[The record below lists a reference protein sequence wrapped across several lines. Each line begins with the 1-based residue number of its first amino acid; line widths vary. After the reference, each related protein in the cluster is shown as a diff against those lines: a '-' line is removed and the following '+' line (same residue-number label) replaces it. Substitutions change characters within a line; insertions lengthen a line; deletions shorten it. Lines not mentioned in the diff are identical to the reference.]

1 MTDRPPDDWRPPLST
16 TATRWAALALSL
28 GVVASAFASWRV
40 AVGRPGWW
48 AVLAWAGGVALVLL
62 AFAPEWR
69 PAARRLRPSWS
80 WLVLTVIGL
89 APVAVRLALSSPAR
103 VHGDEL
109 ITAYF
114 SLTEDLSAPRFFAEV
129 PGVRVEWVSQFPT
142 PFFLLQRALLAVV
155 GDDIAGVRLSVQPYV
170 FLVAVLLF
178 SLAQEVADRATA
190 WIAVTISTFLAIS
203 LYLETLGLHF
213 ISSTAVF
220 LAFFLVGLRAI
231 RSQRSA
237 DALAAG
243 VLSGACYLF
252 YTSSY
257 VALPLM
263 LSVSAW
269 LILRRRGRG
278 WGRVLGLPLIGFA
291 VTVAPF
297 VTHALA
303 HYNYFNSRLAQVSF
317 LSGQWSDVPERV
329 ARGES
334 LPAMLA
340 AHAWKAVLSL
350 GKGGIGGHGGYW
362 FGYQGLFD
370 PLTLLL
376 LIAGTFLALRGVRR
390 RPALVVAAAVAAAT
404 FISGIVLTIPPPAFH
419 RWSLAWPFLALLMA
433 LPIRELLEIKRCS
446 RLTRVGAV
454 VAVLL
459 LFASINLGRFTR
471 ATLGEA
477 VPIELYLGEVLNS
490 RFPNK
495 KLYVA
500 SFPGQAYEKLAYF
513 AKVRRRAR
521 AITTYHSDLLQ
532 SFRADEDYL
541 YVIALPDDFGERFHA
556 LDPSARLVRVA
567 PQYALMFN

>member
-1 MTDRPPDDWRPPLST
+1 M
-16 TATRWAALALSL
+16 AKRWAALALSL
-28 GVVASAFASWRV
+28 AVAASAFAAWQVV
-40 AVGRPGWW
+40 AGRPGRL
-48 AVLAWAGGVALVLL
+48 AVGAWAAGVGLVFLP
-62 AFAPEWR
+62 FAPTWR
-69 PAARRLRPSWS
+69 ITKRRLRPSWS
-80 WLVLTVIGL
+80 WLVLLFIGL
-89 APVAVRLALSSPAR
+89 APVVVRVALSSPAR

-129 PGVRVEWVSQFPT
+129 PRARVEWVSQFPT
-142 PFFLLQRALLAVV
+142 PFFLLQRALLDMF
-155 GDDIAGVRLSVQPYV
+155 GDDIAGLRLSVQPYV

-178 SLAQEVADRATA
+178 LLTCELADRATA

-203 LYLETLGLHF
+203 LYLETLALQF

-220 LAFFLVGLRAI
+220 LAFFLIGLRAI
-231 RSQRSA
+231 RSQGSA
-237 DALAAG
+237 HAVAAG
-243 VLSGACYLF
+243 VLCGACYFF

-257 VALPLM
+257 VAFPLM
-263 LSVSAW
+263 LALSGWQVF
-269 LILRRRGRG
+269 RHRGRG
-278 WGRVLGLPLIGFA
+278 LGRAVGLPLIGFV

-297 VTHALA
+297 VAHAMT
-303 HYNYFNSRLAQVSF
+303 HYNYFNSRLAQVSL

-329 ARGES
+329 ARGEN
-334 LPAMLA
+334 LLAILA
-340 AHAWKAVLSL
+340 AQTWRAVLAL

-376 LIAGTFLALRGVRR
+376 LIAGTSLALRRVRR
-390 RPALVVAAAVAAAT
+390 RPGFLVAAAVAAMT
-404 FISGIVLTIPPPAFH
+404 FITGVVLTIPPPAFH

-433 LPIRELLEIKRCS
+433 LPIRELLEMKRGS
-446 RLTRVGAV
+446 RFARVGAV

-459 LFASINLGRFTR
+459 AFASINLGRFTR
-471 ATLGEA
+471 ATLGES
-477 VPIELYLGEVLNS
+477 VPVELYLGEMLNS
-490 RFPNK
+490 RFPDK
-495 KLYVA
+495 KLYLA

-513 AKVRRRAR
+513 ANVRRRNR

-541 YVIALPDDFGERFHA
+541 YLITLPDDFAERFHA

-567 PQYALMFN
+567 PQYAMMFN